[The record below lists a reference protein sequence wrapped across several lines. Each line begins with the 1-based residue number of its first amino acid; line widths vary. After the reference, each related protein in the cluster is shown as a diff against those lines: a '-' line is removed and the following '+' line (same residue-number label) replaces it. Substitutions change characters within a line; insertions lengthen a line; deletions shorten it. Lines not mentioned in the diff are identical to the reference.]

1 MPEGLDIII
10 MDDDP
15 EVCEGLSE
23 VIKLFYTWGSVHA
36 FSDMEKAS
44 EYCRN
49 HPTGL
54 AVFVVDVFLGG
65 ESGFFFLDSISD
77 VFPMAYED
85 AIVITGAASEDVVN
99 MCLASGVTHLLE
111 KPIRAYA
118 LEFAIRSIPGDSL
131 TILNLLKILTKA
143 LIPDILRLPSYT
155 GQRFAA
161 QKLPI
166 RSTGYCFFVSI

>member
-1 MPEGLDIII
+1 MSEGLEIII

-23 VIKLFYTWGSVHA
+23 VIKLFYTWGEVRPFTDFDEA
-36 FSDMEKAS
+36 T

-65 ESGFFFLDSISD
+65 QSGFYFLDSISES
-77 VFPMAYED
+77 FPMAYED

-99 MCLASGVTHLLE
+99 MCLASGVNHLLE
-111 KPIRAYA
+111 KPIREYA
-118 LEFAIRSIPGDSL
+118 LEFAIRAIV
-131 TILNLLKILTKA
+131 TKYIKFARKLLDDPA
-143 LIPDILRLPSYT
+143 
-155 GQRFAA
+155 FA
-161 QKLPI
+161 QNV
-166 RSTGYCFFVSI
+166 TNV

>member
-1 MPEGLDIII
+1 MPEGLEIII

-23 VIKLFYTWGSVHA
+23 VIKLFYTWGDVRPFTDVEEA
-36 FSDMEKAS
+36 T

-65 ESGFFFLDSISD
+65 QSGFFFLDSISES
-77 VFPMAYED
+77 FPMAYED

-99 MCLASGVTHLLE
+99 MCLASGVNHLLE
-111 KPIRAYA
+111 KPIREYA
-118 LEFAIRSIPGDSL
+118 LEFAIRSIV
-131 TILNLLKILTKA
+131 TKYIKFARKLLDDPA
-143 LIPDILRLPSYT
+143 
-155 GQRFAA
+155 FA
-161 QKLPI
+161 Q
-166 RSTGYCFFVSI
+166 SVTNV

>member
-1 MPEGLDIII
+1 MPEGLEIII

-23 VIKLFYTWGSVHA
+23 VIKLFYTWGDVRPFTDVEEA
-36 FSDMEKAS
+36 T

-65 ESGFFFLDSISD
+65 QSGFFFLDSISES
-77 VFPMAYED
+77 FPMAYED

-99 MCLASGVTHLLE
+99 MCLASGVNHLLE
-111 KPIRAYA
+111 KPIREYA
-118 LEFAIRSIPGDSL
+118 LEFAIRAIV
-131 TILNLLKILTKA
+131 TKYIKFARKLLDD
-143 LIPDILRLPSYT
+143 PE
-155 GQRFAA
+155 FA
-161 QKLPI
+161 QNV
-166 RSTGYCFFVSI
+166 TNV